1 MSRRRSRRSRVPAR
15 RSRPPGR
22 LCLVVPS
29 WQFSPISCCRGCLP
43 PGQLYA
49 TGHNQG
55 VSEPF
60 MLALHMLGQDGS
72 RGRTAVEAVMRVL
85 IVEDE
90 LPLAQAVARGLRT
103 EGMAVDIALDGGEAL
118 AKAAVCPYEVIV
130 LDRDLPVVHGDEVC
144 RQLIAGDGN
153 GRVLMLTAAREITDR
168 IDGLN
173 LGADDYLAKPFAFGE
188 LLARVRALGRRA
200 HPAHPP
206 MLTRGALA
214 IDTVRRLAYQRGE
227 RLDLSK
233 KELAVLEILVAAGG
247 AVVSAEELLDRAW
260 DEFTDPFT
268 NVVRMT
274 MSKLRRRLGEPP
286 VIQTVTG
293 AGYVIP

>member
-1 MSRRRSRRSRVPAR
+1 
-15 RSRPPGR
+15 
-22 LCLVVPS
+22 
-29 WQFSPISCCRGCLP
+29 
-43 PGQLYA
+43 
-49 TGHNQG
+49 
-55 VSEPF
+55 
-60 MLALHMLGQDGS
+60 
-72 RGRTAVEAVMRVL
+72 MRVL

-90 LPLAQAVARGLRT
+90 PPLAQAVARGLRA

-144 RQLIAGDGN
+144 RQLVTGDG
-153 GRVLMLTAAREITDR
+153 T
-168 IDGLN
+168 GLN

-188 LLARVRALGRRA
+188 LVARVRALGRRA

-206 MLTRGALA
+206 MLTRGDLA
-214 IDTVRRLAYQRGE
+214 IDTVRRIAYRRGE

-233 KELAVLEILVAAGG
+233 KELAVLEILLAADG

-274 MSKLRRRLGEPP
+274 MSKLRRRLGDPP
-286 VIQTVTG
+286 LIQTVTG
-293 AGYVIP
+293 TGYQIP

>member
-1 MSRRRSRRSRVPAR
+1 
-15 RSRPPGR
+15 
-22 LCLVVPS
+22 
-29 WQFSPISCCRGCLP
+29 
-43 PGQLYA
+43 
-49 TGHNQG
+49 
-55 VSEPF
+55 
-60 MLALHMLGQDGS
+60 
-72 RGRTAVEAVMRVL
+72 MRVL

-144 RQLIAGDGN
+144 RQLVAGNGN
-153 GRVLMLTAAREITDR
+153 GRVLMLTAARQLTDR

-188 LLARVRALGRRA
+188 LVARVRALSRRV

-206 MLTRGALA
+206 MLTRGDLA
-214 IDTVRRLAYQRGE
+214 IDTVRRIAYRRGE

-233 KELAVLEILVAAGG
+233 KELAVLEILLAADG

-274 MSKLRRRLGEPP
+274 MSKLRRRLGDPP
-286 VIQTVTG
+286 LIQTVTG
-293 AGYVIP
+293 TGYQIP